1 MSDLDLTIEEIYLE
15 LGPALLAY
23 ARSIVIDAAAA
34 EDAVHQVFLKL
45 IASRA
50 ALPHEPRPYLFRAV
64 RNTCLNRRRTRARE
78 YGARHASPM
87 FAAQD
92 GLAALV
98 PDLEKA
104 LADLPEEQREV
115 VVLRVW
121 GEMTLQAAAD
131 VLDVPLNTAA
141 SRYRYALDK
150 LRQRFGVHLRS

>member
-1 MSDLDLTIEEIYLE
+1 MSNPDLTIETIYLE

-45 IASRA
+45 IASGA

-64 RNTCLNRRRTRARE
+64 RNTCLNRRRTWARE
-78 YGARHASPM
+78 QGARRAVPM
-87 FAAQD
+87 FTTAD
-92 GLAALV
+92 GFAALV
-98 PDLEKA
+98 PDLEQA

-131 VLDVPLNTAA
+131 VLDIPLNTAA

-150 LRQRFGVHLRS
+150 LRQRFGAQLRS

>member
-1 MSDLDLTIEEIYLE
+1 
-15 LGPALLAY
+15 
-23 ARSIVIDAAAA
+23 
-34 EDAVHQVFLKL
+34 
-45 IASRA
+45 
-50 ALPHEPRPYLFRAV
+50 
-64 RNTCLNRRRTRARE
+64 
-78 YGARHASPM
+78 M
-87 FAAQD
+87 FAAED